1 MSVSQ
6 QGIEITNRFFQAIDI
21 LKQQKKIRSLRQI
34 TELYGL
40 NYGNTH
46 SLKTHP
52 ETLVLKPELIAR
64 LCLDYGI
71 STEWIMFGIEPLFI
85 NQTTSKI
92 RNSYKKSTLQTQ

>member
-21 LKQQKKIRSLRQI
+21 LKKQKQIRSLRQI
-34 TELYGL
+34 TESYGL

-52 ETLVLKPELIAR
+52 ETFVLKPELIAL
-64 LCLDYGI
+64 LCLDFGI
-71 STEWIMFGIEPLFI
+71 STEWMMFGIEPIFI
-85 NQTTSKI
+85 NQITLKI
-92 RNSYKKSTLQTQ
+92 RNSYKKSTI